1 MNNEQIKEE
10 LLKAKEAF
18 IKSTKSEENDLR
30 KENLEIIE
38 GIKTKGENGPH
49 DIMRRVKLLFEE
61 AEGIDKSSNEN
72 FISIENNSNDKKN
85 LLDNINK
92 KPFWSQN
99 YELSPSEQF
108 KKKKKMQD
116 QDLEDLKKEEKV
128 EVETEENTSE
138 TAVSDKSSSNE
149 DNSSN
154 IADASS
160 LDDIKAEV
168 MGKINEAKPDTE
180 LIKKSLSSAHDRI
193 DLIEPQIEK
202 HKKDITA
209 LLKLVRELSKKQ
221 SEIKIP
227 LPQDIPRKN
236 NFSVFFLSVIFLG
249 IGIVGWLYWMDP
261 TKLNLIFDQIYSN
274 LINNIFK
281 LINFF

>member
-18 IKSTKSEENDLR
+18 IKSKKSEENDLR

-38 GIKTKGENGPH
+38 GIKTKDENGPH

-72 FISIENNSNDKKN
+72 FINIENNSNNKKN

-99 YELSPSEQF
+99 YELSPSDQF

-138 TAVSDKSSSNE
+138 TGVSDESSSN
-149 DNSSN
+149 DANSSN

-193 DLIEPQIEK
+193 DLLEPQIEK

-274 LINNIFK
+274 LINNFFK

>member
-1 MNNEQIKEE
+1 MTMSISRNKTVLVKI
-10 LLKAKEAF
+10 
-18 IKSTKSEENDLR
+18 IKSTKSEENHLR

-116 QDLEDLKKEEKV
+116 QDLENLKKEEKV

-193 DLIEPQIEK
+193 DLLEPQIEK

>member
-10 LLKAKEAF
+10 LIKAKEAL
-18 IKSTKSEENDLR
+18 IKSKKNDLR

-38 GIKTKGENGPH
+38 GEKKNKENAPH
-49 DIMRRVKLLFEE
+49 EIMTRVKLLFEE
-61 AEGIDKSSNEN
+61 AEVIDKSSNEN
-72 FISIENNSNDKKN
+72 FTTLENNANNKYN

-128 EVETEENTSE
+128 EVDTKENNSE
-138 TAVSDKSSSNE
+138 TAVTDENSLKETTSSKS
-149 DNSSN
+149 
-154 IADASS
+154 ADVSS

-168 MGKINEAKPDTE
+168 MGKINETKPDTE
-180 LIKKSLSSAHDRI
+180 LIKKSLSSAHDRL
-193 DLIEPQIEK
+193 DLLEPQIEK
-202 HKKDITA
+202 HTKDITA

-236 NFSVFFLSVIFLG
+236 NFSVFVLSVIFLG
-249 IGIVGWLYWMDP
+249 IGITGWLYWMDP

-274 LINNIFK
+274 LMNNIFK

>member
-1 MNNEQIKEE
+1 MKI
-10 LLKAKEAF
+10 LV
-18 IKSTKSEENDLR
+18 I
-30 KENLEIIE
+30 
-38 GIKTKGENGPH
+38 NGPNLN
-49 DIMRRVKLLFEE
+49 LLGERE
-61 AEGIDKSSNEN
+61 AEHYGN
-72 FISIENNSNDKKN
+72 
-85 LLDNINK
+85 
-92 KPFWSQN
+92 
-99 YELSPSEQF
+99 
-108 KKKKKMQD
+108 
-116 QDLEDLKKEEKV
+116 
-128 EVETEENTSE
+128 
-138 TAVSDKSSSNE
+138 
-149 DNSSN
+149 
-154 IADASS
+154 SS

-168 MGKINEAKPDTE
+168 MGKINETKPDTE

-193 DLIEPQIEK
+193 DLLEPQIEK

-274 LINNIFK
+274 LINNFFK

>member
-38 GIKTKGENGPH
+38 GIKTNGENGPH

-61 AEGIDKSSNEN
+61 TEGIDKSSNEN
-72 FISIENNSNDKKN
+72 FISIEKNSNNKKN

-108 KKKKKMQD
+108 KKKKMQD

-154 IADASS
+154 IADANS

-168 MGKINEAKPDTE
+168 MGKINEANSDTE